1 MSADE
6 MTLVSR
12 RYRARIESILT
23 PEQLAQ
29 FDAYQRR
36 VQAAIARRD
45 DSPVLPTTGEQ
56 AVLDELATDIQAA
69 ALRKQLDILLRIEIP
84 PQ

>member
-6 MTLVSR
+6 MTTLSR
-12 RYRARIESILT
+12 RYRERIEAILT
-23 PEQLAQ
+23 PEHLAR
-29 FDAYQRR
+29 FDAYQQR
-36 VQAAIARRD
+36 VQVAIARRD
-45 DSPVLPTTGEQ
+45 ASPIAPTPGEQ
-56 AVLDELATDIQAA
+56 AVLDDIAADTQAA